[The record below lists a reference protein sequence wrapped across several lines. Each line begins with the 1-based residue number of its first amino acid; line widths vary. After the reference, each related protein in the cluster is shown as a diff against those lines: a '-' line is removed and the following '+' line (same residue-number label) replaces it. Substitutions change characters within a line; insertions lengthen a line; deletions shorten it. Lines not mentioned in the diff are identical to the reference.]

1 MNKVIDWQNY
11 FIGIAQLSALR
22 SKDPRT
28 QVGCCIVDP
37 DKKIIL
43 SIGYNGF
50 PRTKMKSKKN
60 NDSLFPWTSDALNIL
75 NKKDM
80 YVVHAEMNAILNS
93 RDRDLEGAV
102 LYTTLFP
109 CNECAK
115 AIIQAGIKEV
125 FYLNRKNNISEEAS
139 IKMFDAAGVKYK
151 KIVSTIGIE
160 VYQ

>member
-1 MNKVIDWQNY
+1 MNKIINWQDY
-11 FIGIAQLSALR
+11 FIGIAKLSALR

-37 DKKIIL
+37 KKKTIL

-50 PRTKMKSKKN
+50 PRMKPKTKKN
-60 NDSLFPWTSDALNIL
+60 NDSIFPWTSDAISIL
-75 NKKDM
+75 DKKDM

-93 RDRDLEGAV
+93 RDRDLEGSV

-115 AIIQAGIKEV
+115 AIIQAGIKKV

-139 IKMFDAAGVKYK
+139 IRMFDAAGINYTQ
-151 KIVSTIGIE
+151 IDSNIDIE
-160 VYQ
+160 VNN

>member
-1 MNKVIDWQNY
+1 MNKIINWQDY
-11 FIGIAQLSALR
+11 FIGIAKLSALR
-22 SKDPRT
+22 SKDPKT

-37 DKKIIL
+37 KKKTIL

-50 PRTKMKSKKN
+50 PRMNPKTTKN
-60 NDSLFPWTSDALNIL
+60 NDSIFPWTSDAISNLD
-75 NKKDM
+75 KKDM

-93 RDRDLEGAV
+93 RDRDLEGSV

-139 IKMFDAAGVKYK
+139 IRMFDAAGINYTQ
-151 KIVSTIGIE
+151 IDSNIDIE
-160 VYQ
+160 VNN

>member
-1 MNKVIDWQNY
+1 MNKIINWQDY
-11 FIGIAQLSALR
+11 FIGIAKLSALR

-28 QVGCCIVDP
+28 QVGCCIVDA
-37 DKKIIL
+37 KKKTIL

-50 PRTKMKSKKN
+50 PRMKPKSKKN
-60 NDSLFPWTSDALNIL
+60 NDSIFPWTSDAISIL
-75 NKKDM
+75 DKKDM

-93 RDRDLEGAV
+93 RDRDLDGSV

-139 IKMFDAAGVKYK
+139 IRMFDAAGINYTQ
-151 KIVSTIGIE
+151 IDSNINIE
-160 VYQ
+160 VNN

>member
-60 NDSLFPWTSDALNIL
+60 NDSLFPWASDALNIL

-93 RDRDLEGAV
+93 RDRDLEGSI
-102 LYTTLFP
+102 LYTTL
-109 CNECAK
+109 
-115 AIIQAGIKEV
+115 
-125 FYLNRKNNISEEAS
+125 L
-139 IKMFDAAGVKYK
+139 
-151 KIVSTIGIE
+151 
-160 VYQ
+160 

>member
-1 MNKVIDWQNY
+1 MNKIINWQDY
-11 FIGIAQLSALR
+11 FIGIAKLSALR

-37 DKKIIL
+37 KKKTIL

-50 PRTKMKSKKN
+50 PRMKPKSKKN
-60 NDSLFPWTSDALNIL
+60 NDSIFPWTSDAISIL
-75 NKKDM
+75 DKKDM

-93 RDRDLEGAV
+93 RDRDLDGSV

-139 IKMFDAAGVKYK
+139 IRMFDAAGINYTQ
-151 KIVSTIGIE
+151 IDSNINIE
-160 VYQ
+160 VNN

>member
-1 MNKVIDWQNY
+1 MNKIINWQDY
-11 FIGIAQLSALR
+11 FIGIAKLSALR

-28 QVGCCIVDP
+28 QVGCCIIDP
-37 DKKIIL
+37 KKKTIL

-50 PRTKMKSKKN
+50 PRMKPKSKKN
-60 NDSLFPWTSDALNIL
+60 NDSIFPWTSDAISIL
-75 NKKDM
+75 DKKDM

-93 RDRDLEGAV
+93 RDRDLDGSV

-139 IKMFDAAGVKYK
+139 IRMFDAAGINYTQ
-151 KIVSTIGIE
+151 IDSNINIE
-160 VYQ
+160 VNN